1 MDFRDV
7 IEALKHVVNKQQ
19 TSRFA
24 LKILMYDRNRLQNT
38 DIAERI
44 LRKLIH
50 SEPKLHSECS

>member
-19 TSRFA
+19 TSRFG

-50 SEPKLHSECS
+50 SEPKLDSECS